1 MNKEK
6 KSSSVYL
13 STLFGLG
20 LFSKMPGTIGSFFAF
35 LVYIILPQK
44 WFAEAGIWQFFII
57 LILLTFLSIPVLTK
71 AEKKLGR
78 DHGSMVL
85 DEFFGYF
92 FAVLFLPKTIL
103 LGFGAF
109 ILFRIFDI
117 FKPYPINKLQKLPKG
132 WGVMLDDILAGIY
145 ANICLQ
151 FIYLIIK

>member
-6 KSSSVYL
+6 KSLSVYL

-35 LVYIILPQK
+35 LVYIILPHK
-44 WFAEAGIWQFFII
+44 WFVETGMWHFFII
-57 LILLTFLSIPVLTK
+57 LIVLTLLSIPVLTK

-117 FKPYPINKLQKLPKG
+117 FKPYPIYKLQKLPKG

-145 ANICLQ
+145 TNICLQ

>member
-1 MNKEK
+1 MNKQK
-6 KSSSVYL
+6 KSLAVYL
-13 STLFGLG
+13 ATLFGLG

-35 LVYIILPQK
+35 LVYIVLPQR
-44 WFAEAGIWQFFII
+44 WFGQSEIWFFSIG
-57 LILLTFLSIPVLTK
+57 LILLSLLSVPILTK

-85 DEFFGYF
+85 DEFFGFF

-117 FKPYPINKLQKLPKG
+117 FKPFPINKLQEIPKG

-151 FIYLIIK
+151 LINLIIK